1 MEAQNLPH
9 EVGKAK
15 AFPTAIQVYVG
26 VLTFVAL
33 ATTGLVVAL
42 YNLPARMPWGTAAT
56 LLPLLI
62 VSAGMKLRFQ
72 LRDQIQGV
80 DLFEAMLAP
89 AIFAL
94 PPVAVLAL
102 IAIAHLTIEVYRR
115 NHPIKATFNVS
126 QWVLAGGLATIVF
139 HQLRTGPSLS
149 GGTAV
154 AMVAA
159 LTVWAVTNTIAFGI
173 VIALAEGQP
182 IPRAIRT
189 ILPAQ
194 IVGWAI
200 NTSFGLL
207 FVASYRSNSLVVAL
221 FVFPLLVLRWSHRS
235 YAAVLAD
242 KARLA
247 GMHRATRAL
256 VDPINP
262 RDAIPNF
269 VAEVRHCFEAG
280 VAQLVVRDGESRTVF
295 TSDAEGTTTTV
306 ESHDTESLAWA
317 LAVRART
324 SRMTRATAAPAL
336 VSLLTAEGRR
346 ECIAAP
352 LLADGRV
359 IGVLV
364 AYDCSGPEGFEEG
377 ELAVLETLAREAA
390 GALAKGAL
398 LDAILDERTKL
409 SQIVEHTS
417 DGILTMASDGTVQ
430 LWNHGME
437 VVTGYPATE
446 MLGAHGLDRL
456 RARDEA
462 GVDVM
467 VDRWANGD
475 PIPSQLQIITS
486 EGETRWLACSATPVH
501 DAEGLPHLL
510 ILVVRDVTRAHEIE
524 RLKDDFVATVSHELR
539 TPLTPIK
546 GFAMTL
552 VESGDSLSSA
562 DRAVA
567 ARSILR
573 QAEHLERLVV
583 NLLDAAK
590 LERGVEGGS
599 HDAIMHVQ
607 VIAERIASDFRTA
620 HPDRVIVLESMG
632 DCRARGD
639 ELFVGQIVSNLV
651 SNAIKYAPI
660 EEPIEI
666 HVGSDLN
673 GVVISVTDHGPG
685 IPATEVDRIFDR
697 FHRLGNVL
705 TRAAG
710 GTGLGLYIARQLA
723 TAVGGT
729 ISVESMLGHGST
741 FTLHLRPPARLVA
754 VS

>member
-1 MEAQNLPH
+1 MEAQNPPH

-15 AFPTAIQVYVG
+15 AFPTAIQAYVA
-26 VLTFVAL
+26 VLTGLAL
-33 ATTGLVVAL
+33 ATTGLVFIL
-42 YNLPARMPWGTAAT
+42 YRFPARMPWGTAAT

-72 LRDQIQGV
+72 LRDQVQGV

-102 IAIAHLTIEVYRR
+102 IALAHMTIEVYRR
-115 NHPIKATFNVS
+115 NHPIKATFNVA

-154 AMVAA
+154 AMVVA
-159 LTVWAVTNTIAFGI
+159 LTVWAVTNTIAFAI

-182 IPRAIRT
+182 IPHAIRT

-207 FVASYRSNSLVVAL
+207 FVASYRSNPLIVAL
-221 FVFPLLVLRWSHRS
+221 FVVPLLVLRWSHRS
-235 YAAVLAD
+235 YATVLAD

-256 VDPINP
+256 VGPINP

-269 VAEVRHCFEAG
+269 VAEVRNCFEAG
-280 VAQLVVRDGESRTVF
+280 VAQLVVRDGDLRTVY
-295 TSDAEGTTTTV
+295 TSSADGSTTTV
-306 ESHDTESLAWA
+306 EHHDAESLAWA

-324 SRMTRATAAPAL
+324 SRITRATAAPTLVAL
-336 VSLLTAEGRR
+336 LAEEGRR
-346 ECIAAP
+346 DCIAAP
-352 LLADGRV
+352 LFADGTV
-359 IGVLV
+359 VGVLC

-377 ELAVLETLAREAA
+377 ELSVLETLAREAA
-390 GALAKGAL
+390 GALAKGSL
-398 LDAILDERTKL
+398 LDAILDERKKL
-409 SQIVEHTS
+409 SEIVEHTS
-417 DGILTMASDGTVQ
+417 DGILTIAPDGTVQ

-437 VVTGYPATE
+437 SVTGYPAAE
-446 MLGAHGLDRL
+446 MLGARGLDRL

-475 PIPSQLQIITS
+475 AIPGQLQIITS
-486 EGETRWLACSATPVH
+486 EGGTRWLACSATPVN
-501 DAEGLPHLL
+501 DAEGRPHLL
-510 ILVVRDVTRAHEIE
+510 ILVVRDVTRAHEVD

-552 VESGDSLSSA
+552 VESGDSLSPA

-583 NLLDAAK
+583 NLLDTAK
-590 LERGVEGGS
+590 LERGIDGG
-599 HDAIMHVQ
+599 HDSIIDVQ
-607 VIAERIASDFRTA
+607 LIAERIAGDFRTA
-620 HPDRVIVLESMG
+620 HPDRVIVLESRG

-651 SNAIKYAPI
+651 SNAIKYAPA

-666 HVGSDLN
+666 NVSN
-673 GVVISVTDHGPG
+673 GENGIAIAVTDRGPG
-685 IPATEVDRIFDR
+685 IPASEVDRIFDR

-723 TAVGGT
+723 AAVGGAIT
-729 ISVESMLGHGST
+729 VESVLGQGST
-741 FTLHLRPPARLVA
+741 FTLQLRPPARLVA